1 MQSKVLSTFLCSA
14 VVASCVFADITQ
26 GSAPKNAPL
35 TELSKA
41 SAATNAPFAELAKS
55 GATTSLPFTELSNG
69 SESNSRAFTELSKV
83 GESNSPQNAEGALSE
98 FAPSEFTLLAQN
110 TATQGVQTQSA
121 PQSLKSQGVQSGAKT
136 QAAQGKASQIL
147 LAQNDSN
154 ARSIGATR
162 HDPRFTQDF
171 PQDIPQTY
179 QLGAVEVT
187 APRFVDYNPS
197 VVDIDTKA
205 IKDKNADNLA
215 QAVRMAPGVLM
226 HEATGRRGEPSI
238 SIRGYDGTKVGFFLD
253 GIPMMSIYDKQTDFG
268 QYVTQGIDSIH
279 IVKGFTSPVYGMS
292 VMGGAINIVSAKPQK
307 ELEVNFHQRL
317 IVGRKSS
324 PDEIRQGFGI
334 GTNQGSYYFQ
344 ADISHTNREQY
355 PLSSDFKPT
364 LLQPNHNKVNS
375 YYKNITAKLKAG
387 VQNENHEYSLNF
399 IYQRGKKGGL
409 YSDDGGGPW
418 WDWTHYDKKT
428 LYLLGNSFFAP
439 NFSLNT
445 RLYYDSFYNVLNS
458 DSAKCLSGDGS
469 AWPRK
474 GQCNSN
480 SIYDDNTIGA
490 ILTFDYVPFDSGDLK
505 FGINTK
511 RDKHL
516 EKDATTK
523 AIKDDLRELNTSF
536 FAQYA
541 QRLGIFRAVIAGN
554 YDIIYPLNV
563 DFNDGNGNVRD
574 KQPELD
580 NGFSLQGILYL
591 DISDAQSVHFTLGTK
606 DNLPTLKE
614 RYSSKFG
621 LYVPNPGL
629 EIESAINYE
638 VGYDLSFG
646 STAVS
651 VAAFYNDMR
660 NMFVEKTLEGADA
673 TCSNPDKG
681 ECLQNVNAKS
691 GYTYGGELSVQQGF
705 FANDLLVLGANY
717 SYIQKRAKGVG
728 LDGYGGADGKK
739 ILDYPNHIANAKIAI
754 RPLRSLEFIALGTLE
769 SARYYADGSGGYVK
783 GANYYSVDLS
793 ARYELARGFNITL
806 GVTNVTDRDN
816 YSGYLGESYHFA
828 GRQWFAGVDYRY

>member
-1 MQSKVLSTFLCSA
+1 MQSKILATFVCSA
-14 VVASCVFADITQ
+14 VVASCVFADISQ
-26 GSAPKNAPL
+26 GSAPKNATL

-41 SAATNAPFAELAKS
+41 SVATKAPLSELSSGGELNSRPLTELSKVSAATKAPFAELAKS

-69 SESNSRAFTELSKV
+69 SELNSRAFTELSKV
-83 GESNSPQNAEGALSE
+83 GESNSPQNGGGSLSE
-98 FAPSEFTLLAQN
+98 FATSEFTLLAQN
-110 TATQGVQTQSA
+110 TA
-121 PQSLKSQGVQSGAKT
+121 
-136 QAAQGKASQIL
+136 
-147 LAQNDSN
+147 NEN

-171 PQDIPQTY
+171 PQDIPQAY

-187 APRFVDYNPS
+187 APKFADYNPS
-197 VVDIDTKA
+197 VTSIDTKA

-238 SIRGYDGTKVGFFLD
+238 SIRGYGGTQVGFFLD

-364 LLQPNHNKVNS
+364 IIQPSHNKINS

-428 LYLLGNSFFAP
+428 LYLLGNSFFSP

-445 RLYYDSFYNVLNS
+445 RLYYDSFYNILIANE
-458 DSAKCLSGDGS
+458 AKSLSGDGTQ
-469 AWPRK
+469 WPRK
-474 GQCNSN
+474 GQRQAA

-490 ILTFDYVPFDSGDLK
+490 ILTFDYVPFESGDLK

-523 AIKDDLRELNTSF
+523 AAKDDLRELNTSF

-541 QRLGIFRAVIAGN
+541 QRLGIFRAVVAGN

-563 DFNDGNGNVRD
+563 DFNDGQGNVRD
-574 KQPELD
+574 KQPEID

-591 DISDAQSVHFTLGTK
+591 DISDAQSVHFTLGAK
-606 DNLPTLKE
+606 DNLPTLKD

-621 LYVPNPGL
+621 QFVPNPGL

-660 NMFVEKTLEGADA
+660 NMFVEKTLTGADA
-673 TCSNPDKG
+673 TCTSPDGKK
-681 ECLQNVNAKS
+681 CYQKVNAKS
-691 GYTYGGELSVQQGF
+691 GYTYGGEIGVQQGF

-728 LDGYGGADGKK
+728 LDDYDGADGKK

-754 RPLRSLEFIALGTLE
+754 RPLKNLEFIALGTLE
-769 SARYYADGSGGYVK
+769 SARYYADGNGGYVK

-793 ARYELARGFNITL
+793 ARYELVRGFNVSV
-806 GVTNVTDRDN
+806 GVTNLTDRDN

-828 GRQWFAGVDYRY
+828 GRQWFVGVDYRY